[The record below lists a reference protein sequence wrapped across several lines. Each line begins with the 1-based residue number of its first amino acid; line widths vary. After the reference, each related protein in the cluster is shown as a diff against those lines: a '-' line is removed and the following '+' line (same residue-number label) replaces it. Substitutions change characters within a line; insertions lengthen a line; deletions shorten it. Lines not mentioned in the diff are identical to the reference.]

1 MDNFYQGAQTA
12 LNIKDAATERSI
24 RELAAAT
31 GDGLTMTIRKAVEE
45 RLQRVRA
52 SAKGRSLREDI
63 LQIGSHCAAL
73 PDLDLRPADE
83 ILDYDDHGLP
93 R

>member
-1 MDNFYQGAQTA
+1 MA
-12 LNIKDAATERSI
+12 LNIKDPATERSI

-31 GDGLTMTIRKAVEE
+31 GDGLTTAVRKAVEE

-52 SAKGRSLREDI
+52 VGKGRSLADE
-63 LQIGSHCAAL
+63 LLAIGNHCAAL
-73 PDLDLRPADE
+73 PDLDLRSADD
-83 ILDYDDHGLP
+83 ILGYDDHGLP